1 MTDLTFLFFFKL
13 HIYLFF
19 ALLLL
24 LFFCSLH
31 LLGKFIPVVWVF
43 NSILIFSV
51 IVKFVLY
58 LNLLLC
64 CEINKVNE
72 SK

>member
-1 MTDLTFLFFFKL
+1 M
-13 HIYLFF
+13 IIIN
-19 ALLLL
+19 
-24 LFFCSLH
+24 FCSLH
-31 LLGKFIPVVWVF
+31 LLGKFIPVLWVF
-43 NSILIFSV
+43 NSILVFSV

-64 CEINKVNE
+64 CEINKGSE